1 MIITDNFKYCA
12 TTGSSLRLNIDN
24 LCPQNSGINKH
35 FNNLFSTDL
44 NQMNFTVLSKRQH
57 KVSDLGIQCSKQI
70 ITLNCTMYW
79 YLAKEEQQFKETLK
93 LKNEYCAQMVYT
105 KRCGDAIMNC
115 ENDECSYDQLQ
126 KPDYA

>member
-1 MIITDNFKYCA
+1 
-12 TTGSSLRLNIDN
+12 

-57 KVSDLGIQCSKQI
+57 KVSVLGIQCSKQI

-79 YLAKEEQQFKETLK
+79 YLAKEEQQFTETLK

-105 KRCGDAIMNC
+105 KRCSDALMNC
-115 ENDECSYDQLQ
+115 ENDECSFEQLP